1 MATYKKFIA
10 AVENSRHA
18 NPVLGYAVRL
28 AAGSGAE
35 LVVIHVIEAPDP
47 NLLDFTLQTS
57 GFENRTPVSKGYT
70 DHVRSACSDR
80 VGRILQKADFQ
91 CSHRMIFGDGEPARE
106 ILHAVRAENADL
118 LITGC
123 TRSSVWNS
131 FYTGSTVEMLFRNCP
146 IPLLMV
152 R

>member
-1 MATYKKFIA
+1 MATYKNIIA
-10 AVENSRHA
+10 AVENSRRA
-18 NPVLGYAVRL
+18 APVLGYAGRL
-28 AAGSGAE
+28 AADIKAE
-35 LVVIHVIEAPDP
+35 LVVIHVIEPPDP
-47 NLLDFTLQTS
+47 NLLDFTLQNS
-57 GFENRTPVSKGYT
+57 GFENRAPVSKWYT

-80 VGRILQKADFQ
+80 VGRILQKTDFQ
-91 CSHRMIFGDGEPARE
+91 CSHRMIFGHGEPAKE

-118 LITGC
+118 LVTGC

-146 IPLLMV
+146 IPLLVV